1 MPSVLVIDDDATM
14 GHVFRRFFEN
24 SDVNVFTAGSAAE
37 GLDVIRKNRPDVT
50 IVDIMLPDG
59 SGLETFQ
66 RIQQLDAKMP
76 VIFITAGGTS
86 DTAIEAMKLGAFDYL
101 LKPLDF
107 PRVQALLDQAFEI
120 RRLMNVPVRLIQA
133 DTKAP
138 TSSDALIGRCTSM
151 QEVYKAIGRVAPQN
165 VTVLIRGESGT
176 GKELV
181 ARAIYQH
188 STRASGRFMAVNC
201 AAIPETLLE
210 SELFGHEKGS
220 FTGADNRRIGKFEQC
235 SGGTLFLD
243 EVGDMTPLV
252 QSKMLRVL
260 QDQRFERVGGNEP
273 IKTDVR
279 IITAT
284 NRDLED
290 MVSEGGFRPDLFYRL
305 NGYTIKIPPLRERA
319 DDILLLLEH
328 FLGRFNRE
336 LGRHVCDISPDAL
349 DMLMQY
355 SWPGNVR
362 ELQAVVRRAL
372 LQATGDVLLPEFFP
386 EEVRSGGRTSTTVG
400 VSTDVSRC
408 TEFENFIDRQ
418 LRSGTEDLYAQAL
431 GHMERM
437 LLTRVLRHTDGNQS
451 KAAKILGIT
460 RGSLRNKIRTLRITI
475 DQVVAVEE
483 DAGDAESDT
492 GAEELTSV
500 NG

>member
-1 MPSVLVIDDDATM
+1 
-14 GHVFRRFFEN
+14 
-24 SDVNVFTAGSAAE
+24 
-37 GLDVIRKNRPDVT
+37 VT
-50 IVDIMLPDG
+50 IVDIVLPDG
-59 SGLETFQ
+59 SGLETFE

-107 PRVQALLDQAFEI
+107 PKVQALLDQAFEI
-120 RRLMNVPVRLIQA
+120 RRLMNVPVRLLQA
-133 DTKAP
+133 N
-138 TSSDALIGRCTSM
+138 SSTPSASDCLIGRCTAI

-220 FTGADNRRIGKFEQC
+220 ITGADNRRIGKFEQC

-260 QDQRFERVGGNEP
+260 QDQRFERVGGNES

-284 NRDLED
+284 NRDLEQ
-290 MVSEGGFRPDLFYRL
+290 MVAEGQFRPDLFYRL
-305 NGYTIKIPPLRERA
+305 NGFTIRLPALRERA
-319 DDILLLLEH
+319 DDILILLEH

-336 LGRHVCDISPDAL
+336 LGRNVCDISPDAL
-349 DMLMQY
+349 DMLMHY
-355 SWPGNVR
+355 TWPGNVR
-362 ELQAVVRRAL
+362 ELQAVVKQAL
-372 LQATGDVLLPEFFP
+372 LQATGPVLMPEFFP
-386 EEVRSGGRTSTTVG
+386 DEVRNGSRGGAAGAEGDAAGCS
-400 VSTDVSRC
+400 
-408 TEFENFIDRQ
+408 EFESFIEKQ
-418 LRSGTEDLYAQAL
+418 LRSGTEELYAEAL
-431 GHMERM
+431 AHMERM
-437 LLTRVLRHTDGNQS
+437 LLTRVLRHTAGNQS
-451 KAAKILGIT
+451 KAAKLLGIT

-475 DQVVAVEE
+475 DQVVGVDEGA
-483 DAGDAESDT
+483 DADAE
-492 GAEELTSV
+492 AEVEQLTSV
-500 NG
+500 S